1 MKYVALL
8 RGINVGGNNKV
19 PMADLRDCL
28 ENVGLKNVRT
38 YIQSGNVL
46 FVSSEKGEAK
56 LTTEMEQ
63 AIEKTFGFSV
73 VVALFSQPEFEDIA
87 TNLPKDWLK
96 NPEWKYNYL
105 FLKKP
110 TTAQEALD
118 ALGDQKTEIEY
129 VKAGNGVLYQAMSIK
144 LFGSTTASKMIG
156 TPIYKRM
163 TIRNH
168 NTVQKLLELLI
179 ADD

>member
-19 PMADLRDCL
+19 PMADLKACL
-28 ENVGLKNVRT
+28 EDAGLESVRT
-38 YIQSGNVL
+38 YIQSGNVIL
-46 FVSSEKGEAK
+46 QSSEKDETK
-56 LTTEMEQ
+56 LTQKIER
-63 AIEKTFGFSV
+63 AIEKAFGFPV
-73 VVALFSQPEFEDIA
+73 VVALFNHAEFEAIA
-87 TNLPKDWLK
+87 QHVPKDWLK

-118 ALGDQKTEIEY
+118 ALGEQKTEIEY

-144 LFGSTTASKMIG
+144 LFGRTTASKMIG
-156 TPIYKRM
+156 TPIYKQM

-168 NTVQKLLELLI
+168 NTVTKLAELLKL
-179 ADD
+179 DD